1 MFQGL
6 EIWES
11 SLLHN
16 MRHLQV
22 EGHGNLFRDPQTNS
36 IVNKNARAYEEYI
49 SKRKIK
55 SEENQKIQNFE
66 EELTNMKS
74 DIDEIKTLL
83 RELLNGS
90 RKDWVR
96 KPKQKFWVL

>member
-1 MFQGL
+1 MKY
-6 EIWES
+6 
-11 SLLHN
+11 
-16 MRHLQV
+16 LQV

-36 IVNKNARAYEEYI
+36 IVNKNARAYEEYV
-49 SKRKIK
+49 SKRKVK

-66 EELTNMKS
+66 EEMTSMKN

-90 RKDWVR
+90 GKN
-96 KPKQKFWVL
+96 